1 MLANRAGEGG
11 GGEGRRGGLI
21 NSISQASAFFTDV
34 RSIFLP
40 FLRGW
45 RLIVENR
52 SVVIGKLD
60 SREKK
65 SSYSFEVNIHSSDPN
80 RSEKHR
86 RKKIVRVIFPT
97 SFTSFDSILPF
108 CSSFFLYIYLS
119 LHCSSLVA
127 VFPFSPFPLLESIT
141 TEKPL
146 HSTLIEGDRWARR
159 ITRCMVMI
167 RGRRTAT
174 CTLRKIGKIPNR
186 DWNRR
191 GRTWRNVS
199 PLERRKRER
208 DGEKH
213 SKGCS

>member
-1 MLANRAGEGG
+1 MSDQFSFPSSAAGGSSWK
-11 GGEGRRGGLI
+11 I
-21 NSISQASAFFTDV
+21 
-34 RSIFLP
+34 
-40 FLRGW
+40 
-45 RLIVENR
+45 
-52 SVVIGKLD
+52 VVIGKLD

-97 SFTSFDSILPF
+97 SFTSFDSILLF

-199 PLERRKRER
+199 PLERRERER
-208 DGEKH
+208 GMVRNVRGAVVEAYKGKEK
-213 SKGCS
+213 KKKKKKLGGGREEWWKKA

>member
-1 MLANRAGEGG
+1 MLANRAGEGE

-108 CSSFFLYIYLS
+108 CSSFFLYIYIS
-119 LHCSSLVA
+119 L
-127 VFPFSPFPLLESIT
+127 
-141 TEKPL
+141 
-146 HSTLIEGDRWARR
+146 
-159 ITRCMVMI
+159 
-167 RGRRTAT
+167 
-174 CTLRKIGKIPNR
+174 
-186 DWNRR
+186 
-191 GRTWRNVS
+191 S
-199 PLERRKRER
+199 PLFLAGGRLSFLPLPPPRVDHYGEAASFHVDRR
-208 DGEKH
+208 
-213 SKGCS
+213 